1 MKKILDDFSL
11 ADFLAIPVLGA
22 LFLLIGS
29 LADEGIGS
37 ALYVI
42 SPFVGILGSWLGHLV
57 LYAMVALALALVY
70 AVTYRESRLVL
81 KVLSYG
87 CIVLSLGFGLIYG
100 ALVLAPDIGYTAG
113 LIIGAIIVFGLSVAS
128 FFLLKDAERGK
139 LIKAASL
146 ILPLALVLLLLGYF
160 LPLIS
165 SRPTPSLS
173 IDNGLAFVPWY
184 LDGRAILAD
193 YPEALIQES
202 SSFPS
207 SASIS
212 LGLIGLLP
220 LLLGFFK
227 LEGKLS
233 WLKRLSFLFPLVLAL
248 IVTILLLLGGR
259 AYLSDIG
266 MGLLISGTF
275 TSLTY
280 VGVSYL
286 TAYKKK

>member
-1 MKKILDDFSL
+1 M
-11 ADFLAIPVLGA
+11 
-22 LFLLIGS
+22 
-29 LADEGIGS
+29 
-37 ALYVI
+37 
-42 SPFVGILGSWLGHLV
+42 
-57 LYAMVALALALVY
+57 
-70 AVTYRESRLVL
+70 
-81 KVLSYG
+81 
-87 CIVLSLGFGLIYG
+87 
-100 ALVLAPDIGYTAG
+100 
-113 LIIGAIIVFGLSVAS
+113 
-128 FFLLKDAERGK
+128 
-139 LIKAASL
+139 
-146 ILPLALVLLLLGYF
+146 LLGYF

-165 SRPTPSLS
+165 SRPTPSFA

-193 YPEALIQES
+193 YPEALLQES

-212 LGLIGLLP
+212 LGFIGLLP

-233 WLKRLSFLFPLVLAL
+233 WIKRLSFLFPLILAL
-248 IVTILLLLGGR
+248 IVTLLLLLGGR

-280 VGVSYL
+280 VGASYL